1 MLRRSYLSSLYR
13 CPLGHLTNHPSGV
26 FQGFLWLYFC
36 SLKNHFH
43 SISRLIFIAQDPDNK
58 TVFGCFI
65 QPDYAEYMYEL
76 YAFES
81 EEVSGN
87 KEALC

>member
-1 MLRRSYLSSLYR
+1 MLCEWSVGDDDVLQ
-13 CPLGHLTNHPSGV
+13 N
-26 FQGFLWLYFC
+26 
-36 SLKNHFH
+36 
-43 SISRLIFIAQDPDNK
+43 PDNK